1 MDAVIE
7 QDPLALQTQLAEA
20 RARLDDVVR
29 DLHAIDGEL
38 AGLATER
45 EQHRLLQDICGS
57 LTRLNEVGGASLFWG
72 EGTADNHGADH
83 LRRLLSRVEIFQ
95 ATFS

>member
-20 RARLDDVVR
+20 RARLEDVVR

-57 LTRLNEVGGASLFWG
+57 LPSSTKWAGRVSSGGRARL
-72 EGTADNHGADH
+72 TATVPITCVACAAAWKF
-83 LRRLLSRVEIFQ
+83 SRS
-95 ATFS
+95 A